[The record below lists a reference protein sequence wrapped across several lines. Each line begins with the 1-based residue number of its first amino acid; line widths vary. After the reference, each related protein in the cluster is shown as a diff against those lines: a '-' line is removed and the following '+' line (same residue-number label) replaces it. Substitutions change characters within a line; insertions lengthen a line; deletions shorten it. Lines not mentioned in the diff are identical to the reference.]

1 MGPSPSTESQSPG
14 PLVGTKLRAPVE
26 GRDYRE
32 RPRLSGQLDGA
43 LEDRTRLTL
52 LSAPPGYGKTVA
64 VAGWLVTRGMPFAW
78 LSLDPADN
86 DLARFVRYLG
96 ASLRMVRP
104 AAGDAADGLFS
115 PGTNPS
121 PDLVGAIVVEAL
133 AASDEPFVLVLDD
146 YHVVT
151 AEPVQRL
158 VRFLIEHGPPF
169 VHLVLV
175 TREDPQLPLAR
186 LRAHGRLVELRAD
199 DLRYTVEEASA
210 YLVDANLVLEPDLV
224 ARLVERTEGWIA
236 GLQLAAISLRD
247 RPDAAALGT
256 AFGGSQRFVLDY
268 LADEVLGHIDDDL
281 RSFLVQTSIAE
292 RFDAGLSWALTGRE
306 DAEALLA
313 RAERANLF
321 LVALDAERRWYRYHH
336 LFADYLRAQLT
347 DVERRA
353 LHGRASAYLEAHGLG
368 PEAIDHALAAGSFD
382 RAIELIERWAR
393 TTFEAGEFA
402 TLFGWLS
409 VLPAES
415 VSANAELVS
424 LKGWS
429 LFLTGQMAAAK
440 ICADGH
446 PIAPGSAGAADGR
459 LYALRALLAPFFPG
473 EAGAAELAR
482 AGLALL
488 GEDDPVRALTLF
500 ALGTAMLAE
509 GDWTG
514 AVETLRPALETAR
527 RTGQSMTA
535 AASATMLGVG
545 LVATGARPEAEAL
558 SREVIEGSPGSG
570 GPGRPA
576 TWFLVHW
583 LLGLARYE
591 AGDLV
596 EARGELERGY
606 AAATRF
612 GLARQSLGAVVP
624 YLALVRQATGSPE
637 AALEAVRAVARDART
652 AGLPRVAAQSAETE
666 ARIRLLQG
674 DLAAAA
680 AWAAQPAAG
689 VAGGAPDA
697 WRRPRDLT
705 ISRVR
710 LAQSRPAEAR
720 TLLAVARGAA
730 EADHSVAELITIGI
744 LEAAVAEATGRR
756 AAARRSLEVA
766 VRLAAPG
773 GYVQKF
779 VDDGKSVADLLPLV
793 RRTSP
798 AFVDRVIAAV
808 ADAGGPRRAAT
819 RSGGRTVWQDVSGQV
834 LEPLTARELDVLQLM
849 AQGATN
855 AIIADRLAV
864 SPGTAKWHV
873 GNVRAKLGVTNR
885 TQALVR
891 AQELGL
897 V

>member
-1 MGPSPSTESQSPG
+1 M
-14 PLVGTKLRAPVE
+14 E

-32 RPRLSGQLDGA
+32 RPRLSGHLDGG

-64 VAGWLVTRGMPFAW
+64 VAGWLVRRVTAFAW
-78 LSLDPADN
+78 LSLDTADN
-86 DLARFVRYLG
+86 DLARFARYL
-96 ASLRMVRP
+96 AAALRSVRP
-104 AAGDAADGLFS
+104 DAVAAMLGLFG
-115 PGTNPS
+115 PGANAT
-121 PDLVGAIVVEAL
+121 PDLVGAVLVEAL

-151 AEPVQRL
+151 AEPIQRL

-169 VHLVLV
+169 AHLVLL
-175 TREDPQLPLAR
+175 TREDPPLPLAR

-199 DLRYTVEEASA
+199 DLRYTLEEASA
-210 YLVDANLVLEPDLV
+210 YFADANLVLEPDLV
-224 ARLVERTEGWIA
+224 ARLVERTEGWVA

-247 RPDAAALGT
+247 RPDAATLVET
-256 AFGGSQRFVLDY
+256 FGGSQRFVLDY

-292 RFDAGLSWALTGRE
+292 RFDAGLSRALSGRE
-306 DAEALLA
+306 DADALLA

-321 LVALDAERRWYRYHH
+321 LIALDSERRWFRYHH
-336 LFADYLRAQLT
+336 LFADYLRALLT
-347 DVERRA
+347 DDERRA
-353 LHGRASAYLEAHGLG
+353 LRERASAYLEANGLG
-368 PEAIDHALAAGSFD
+368 PEAIDHAIAAGLFD
-382 RAIELIERWAR
+382 RAVELIEREAR
-393 TTFEAGEFA
+393 PTFEAGEFA
-402 TLFGWLS
+402 TLLGWLET
-409 VLPAES
+409 LPAES

-424 LKGWS
+424 LQGWT

-440 ICADGH
+440 TCADAH
-446 PIAPGSAGAADGR
+446 PIAPDSAVPAEGR
-459 LYALRALLAPFFPG
+459 LYALRALLASFFPG
-473 EAGAAELAR
+473 ETGATDLAR
-482 AGLALL
+482 AGLVLL

-500 ALGTAMLAE
+500 ALGTANLAQ

-514 AVETLRPALETAR
+514 AIETLRPALETAR

-545 LVATGARPEAEAL
+545 LVAIGARPEAEAL
-558 SREVIEGSPGSG
+558 SRDVIEGSPGSG
-570 GPGRPA
+570 SPGQPG

-596 EARGELERGY
+596 EARVELEQGY

-612 GLARQSLGAVVP
+612 GLARQSLGALVP

-637 AALEAVRAVARDART
+637 AALEAVRAVARDARA
-652 AGLPRVAAQSAETE
+652 AGATRVAAQAAETQ

-674 DLAAAA
+674 DLEGAAT
-680 AWAAQPAAG
+680 WATQSMTDARG
-689 VAGGAPDA
+689 RESDA

-705 ISRVR
+705 IARVR
-710 LAQSRPAEAR
+710 LAQGRPAEAR
-720 TLLAVARGAA
+720 SLLAPVRAAA
-730 EADHSVAELITIGI
+730 EADHSVAELITVGV
-744 LEAAVAEATGRR
+744 LEAAVAEATGRH
-756 AAARRSLEVA
+756 ASARRSLEEA
-766 VRLAAPG
+766 VRFAAPG
-773 GYVQKF
+773 GYVQRF
-779 VDDGKSVADLLPLV
+779 VDDGKSVAHLLPLV
-793 RRTSP
+793 RRVSP

-808 ADAGGPRRAAT
+808 ADAGGPLRGTVRI
-819 RSGGRTVWQDVSGQV
+819 GRTVWQDEHGAL
-834 LEPLTARELDVLQLM
+834 LEPLTARELDVLRLM
-849 AQGATN
+849 AQGASN
-855 AIIADRLAV
+855 AVIAERLAV
-864 SPGTAKWHV
+864 SLGTAKWHV
-873 GNVRAKLGVTNR
+873 GNVRAKLGAANR